1 MSKVKKEVKHYNE
14 HRATVRVNELQKEAK
29 QLGEII
35 KLLREVTG
43 DKEVKTIGAFN
54 KWLVE
59 QTGFKSPS
67 FSASSLDL
75 ADAYSQVRHL
85 TDLVTTITVDD
96 LTPMYTLKP
105 TVIEKIQSEFT
116 TYYTKEEKE
125 VRAKFK
131 KIVAEWETLPHE
143 IRVNSFINRTGNLL
157 SWHISVK

>member
-1 MSKVKKEVKHYNE
+1 MSKEVKHYNE
-14 HRATVRVNELQKEAK
+14 HRASVRIRELEKEAK

-54 KWLVE
+54 KWLTE

-85 TDLVTTITVDD
+85 TDLVTTVTISD

-105 TVIEKIQSEFT
+105 STIEKVKKEYT
-116 TYYTKEEKE
+116 TYYTKEEEKT
-125 VRAKFK
+125 RAKFN

-143 IRVNSFINRTGNLL
+143 IRVNSFVNRTGKLL
-157 SWHISVK
+157 SGHITVK